1 MVKAIMIAGFVAA
14 CGFLGTI
21 KAGELKERI
30 VLLEDFRRM
39 LLYLKGKI
47 NYFREPLTTMVET
60 DEKNGRS
67 KAFKLLIEAGT
78 ALNEKNEE
86 MGQIWG
92 QETDRIYR
100 GTPLTESDMEIIRY
114 PGCFL
119 GQTDWQNQQA
129 SFDYLEQRLGEQLAE
144 AGQAYASRGPL
155 YRKIGFFAG
164 SLAAIIFI

>member
-1 MVKAIMIAGFVAA
+1 MVKAVMIVGFVSA

-21 KAGELKERI
+21 KAGDLKERI
-30 VLLEDFRRM
+30 LLLEDFRIM

-47 NYFREPLTTMVET
+47 NYFREPLTTMVEN

-78 ALNEKNEE
+78 ALSEKNDE

-92 QETDRIYR
+92 QEADRIYK
-100 GTPLTESDMEIIRY
+100 GTSLTESDMEIIRY
-114 PGCFL
+114 PGSFL
-119 GQTDWQNQQA
+119 GQTDWQNHQA

-144 AGQAYASRGPL
+144 AGHVYASKGPL

-164 SLAAIIFI
+164 GLAAIIFI

>member
-1 MVKAIMIAGFVAA
+1 MVKAVMIVGFVSA

-21 KAGELKERI
+21 KAGDLKERI
-30 VLLEDFRRM
+30 LLLEDFRIM

-47 NYFREPLTTMVET
+47 NYFREPLTTMVEN

-78 ALNEKNEE
+78 ALSEKNDE

-92 QETDRIYR
+92 QEADRIYK
-100 GTPLTESDMEIIRY
+100 GTSLTESDMEIIRY
-114 PGCFL
+114 PGSFL
-119 GQTDWQNQQA
+119 GQTDWQNHQA

-144 AGQAYASRGPL
+144 AGQVYASKGRL

-164 SLAAIIFI
+164 GLAAIIFI